1 VRATIRTR
9 DHDLLLEIHIEIL
22 FTKAKYA
29 RYFLNAVIA
38 GIAAIAGN

>member
-22 FTKAKYA
+22 FTEPEYA

-38 GIAAIAGN
+38 EIAVIAGN